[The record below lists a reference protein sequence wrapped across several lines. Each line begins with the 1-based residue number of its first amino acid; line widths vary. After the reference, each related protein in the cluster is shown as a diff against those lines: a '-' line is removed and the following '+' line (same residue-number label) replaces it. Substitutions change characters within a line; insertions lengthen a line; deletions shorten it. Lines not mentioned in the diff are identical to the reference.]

1 MFNLSK
7 DLVSLSFQVNRLSFM
22 QTVFFGL
29 KLSVNL
35 FVLSFLVSLPF
46 YIISN
51 AAVFIDLMLQ
61 G

>member
-7 DLVSLSFQVNRLSFM
+7 DLVSLSFKVNKLSFM
-22 QTVFFGL
+22 QTVFFGF
-29 KLSVNL
+29 KLLINL

>member
-22 QTVFFGL
+22 QTVFFGF

>member
-7 DLVSLSFQVNRLSFM
+7 DLVSLSFKVNKLSFM
-22 QTVFFGL
+22 QTVFFGF